1 MKETFN
7 RWLAALRTTLGT
19 RPGATTLSAAA
30 IDLNRLYDSQTE
42 AVMKRVLDRRS
53 SAIDVG
59 CHKGEILDVMLR
71 LAPEGTHFA
80 FEPLPHLFAALAL
93 KYAGVANVRLHEVA
107 LSESPGKAAFQHVV
121 TNSGYSGLLRRRYDR
136 PNEKVVTIKVRV
148 EKLDDVL
155 PADAAVR
162 FMKIDVE
169 GAELQVLRGGIATL
183 RRSRPFIVFE
193 HGLGGSDCY
202 GTRPE
207 HVYDL
212 LAACRLRISL
222 MGDWLESEGE
232 KALSR
237 EAFAEQFDKGLN
249 YYFLAHP

>member
-1 MKETFN
+1 MKDVFK
-7 RWLAALRTTLGT
+7 RCLAALRATLAPG
-19 RPGATTLSAAA
+19 PGATTLSASA
-30 IDLNRLYDSQTE
+30 INLNTLYDSQTE
-42 AVMKRVLDRRS
+42 AIMKRVLDRRS

-59 CHKGEILDVMLR
+59 CHKGEMLDTMLR

-80 FEPLPHLFAALAL
+80 FEPLPDLFAALVL
-93 KYAGVANVRLHEVA
+93 KYVDVANVRLHKVA
-107 LSESPGKAAFQHVV
+107 LSESPGEAAFQHVV
-121 TNSGYSGLLRRRYDR
+121 TNSGYSGLRRRRYDR

-155 PADAAVR
+155 PADAAIR

-169 GAELQVLRGGIATL
+169 GAELQVLRGGIEML

-193 HGLGGSDCY
+193 HGLGGSDFY

-207 HVYDL
+207 HVHDL
-212 LAACRLRISL
+212 LADCRLRISL

-232 KALSR
+232 KTFSR

-249 YYFLAHP
+249 YYFLAHR